1 MNKIRT
7 LIALGTGM
15 ILSMAAHA
23 ETNQVNVKKVEQD
36 LYQTSDGLYIETRFC
51 AVDTNGDNAVLNYEK
66 YACNNKLGFSSN
78 KTCEVHFVFR

>member
-7 LIALGTGM
+7 FVALGTGM
-15 ILSMAAHA
+15 ILSMLAHA

-51 AVDTNGDNAVLNYEK
+51 AVDTYGDNAVLNYEK
-66 YACNNKLGFSSN
+66 YACKNSLRFSSN
-78 KTCEVHFVFR
+78 ETCEVQLVFR

>member
-23 ETNQVNVKKVEQD
+23 ETSQVNVKKVEQD

-66 YACNNKLGFSSN
+66 YACNNKLRFSSH
-78 KTCEVHFVFR
+78 KTCEVQFVFR

>member
-1 MNKIRT
+1 MNTIRT

-15 ILSMAAHA
+15 ILSMEAHA

-51 AVDTNGDNAVLNYEK
+51 AVDTNGDKAVLNYEK
-66 YACNNKLGFSSN
+66 YACKNNLRFSSN
-78 KTCEVHFVFR
+78 KTCEVQFVYR

>member
-1 MNKIRT
+1 MNTIRT

-36 LYQTSDGLYIETRFC
+36 LYQTSDGLYIETSFC
-51 AVDTNGDNAVLNYEK
+51 SVDTDGDNAVLNYVK
-66 YACNNKLGFSSN
+66 YACTNTLRFSSN
-78 KTCEVHFVFR
+78 TICEVQFVFR